1 MDDLEA
7 LFAQGVRD
15 YWAGELPNNWN
26 NSELRARSPYLTGW
40 YMASMSEVDPDWLEW
55 SDDA

>member
-7 LFAQGVRD
+7 LFVQGCND

-26 NSELRARSPYLTGW
+26 NEELRKRSPYLQGW
-40 YMASMSEVDPDWLEW
+40 YMASMSEVDPDFLILTE
-55 SDDA
+55 DV